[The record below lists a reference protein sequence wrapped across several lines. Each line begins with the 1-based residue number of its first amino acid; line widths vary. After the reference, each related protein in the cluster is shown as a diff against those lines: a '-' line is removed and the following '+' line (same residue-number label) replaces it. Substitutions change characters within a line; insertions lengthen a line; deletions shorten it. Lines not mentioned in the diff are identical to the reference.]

1 MPIGETAADDTA
13 GRKRFI
19 RLERELHGGEPS
31 FVSTIDADENKFLS
45 GKASFNRGIDHTLFV
60 ASNHGDVGRC
70 AAFVNHRYQDQHD
83 EPVGFIGHFAAA
95 PDASKDALELISTA
109 EEWLG
114 QRGVTRVIA
123 PYSTLG
129 QFGLRTGEFEASPRF
144 PFRWHPPYHAT
155 YLEQAGYGRT
165 YPWWSFRVDFASER
179 YREVSRRAREDAQCR
194 LRTFDKKH
202 WQEEWELVCN
212 LF

>member
-45 GKASFNRGIDHTLFV
+45 GKASFNRGIDHTLFL
-60 ASNHGDVGRC
+60 ASNHGDIGRC

-95 PDASKDALELISTA
+95 PDASKEALELISTA

-114 QRGVTRVIA
+114 QRGGTRRTA
-123 PYSTLG
+123 PFHTPR
-129 QFGLRTGEFEASPRF
+129 QVRPRT
-144 PFRWHPPYHAT
+144 
-155 YLEQAGYGRT
+155 AG
-165 YPWWSFRVDFASER
+165 VE
-179 YREVSRRAREDAQCR
+179 
-194 LRTFDKKH
+194 
-202 WQEEWELVCN
+202 
-212 LF
+212 